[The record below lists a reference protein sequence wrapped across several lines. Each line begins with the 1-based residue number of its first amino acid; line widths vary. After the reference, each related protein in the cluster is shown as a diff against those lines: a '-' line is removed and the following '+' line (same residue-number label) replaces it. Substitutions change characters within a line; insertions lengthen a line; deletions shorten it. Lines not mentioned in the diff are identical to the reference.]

1 MSLSQSTID
10 IVKETAPIVAKNSEA
25 ITSKMYDILFI
36 NYPETKELFTNASP
50 DQHKKLAGAV
60 SAYAANIDN
69 LTVLSSAVE
78 KMVSTHVNAN
88 VKPEH
93 YPMVGESILKAIK
106 EVLGDKASE
115 DIINAWKEAYF
126 FLADILIEAEKKAY
140 ALK

>member
-10 IVKETAPIVAKNSEA
+10 IVKATAPVVAQHSEA
-25 ITSKMYDILFI
+25 ITKKMYEILFE
-36 NYPETKELFTNASP
+36 NYPETRELFKNASS

-69 LTVLSSAVE
+69 LQVLTNAVE
-78 KMVSTHVNAN
+78 KMVSSHVSAN

-106 EVLGDKASE
+106 EVLGDGATAFV
-115 DIINAWKEAYF
+115 NT
-126 FLADILIEAEKKAY
+126 
-140 ALK
+140 